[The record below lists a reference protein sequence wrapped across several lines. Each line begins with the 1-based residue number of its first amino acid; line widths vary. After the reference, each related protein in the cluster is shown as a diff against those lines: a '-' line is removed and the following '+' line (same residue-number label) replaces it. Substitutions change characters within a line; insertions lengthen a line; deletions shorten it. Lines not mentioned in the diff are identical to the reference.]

1 MTNEEID
8 PNNVVIKST
17 KTMESQQV
25 EAAFETQ
32 NTIVKK
38 TSTQLVAINDKLE
51 ETTELKAG
59 EIS

>member
-1 MTNEEID
+1 
-8 PNNVVIKST
+8 
-17 KTMESQQV
+17 MESQQV
-25 EAAFETQ
+25 EAAFEMQ